1 MPVTTKF
8 TVVGML
14 HHPGKPKPFV
24 PLTIVADPD
33 HESGFIVIMG
43 NQQIVGKINKASQ
56 TAKLMEIIVAQSAT
70 QSAKPRHR
78 IQQIEV
84 CASHMNEAAHPRCKR
99 QKPHD
104 FVIFYFFECESVRF

>member
-56 TAKLMEIIVAQSAT
+56 TAKLMEISGTISLAECKTPASNPANRNLYVTHELSRAPALQK
-70 QSAKPRHR
+70 AKTP
-78 IQQIEV
+78 
-84 CASHMNEAAHPRCKR
+84 
-99 QKPHD
+99 
-104 FVIFYFFECESVRF
+104 

>member
-8 TVVGML
+8 TIVGML

-56 TAKLMEIIVAQSAT
+56 TAKLMEISGTISHAECKT
-70 QSAKPRHR
+70 P
-78 IQQIEV
+78 
-84 CASHMNEAAHPRCKR
+84 ASNPANRSLCVTHE
-99 QKPHD
+99 
-104 FVIFYFFECESVRF
+104 